1 MNIWRAPPLGTKEI
15 IKSLPLELPFSL
27 EFFGCNFLKFKHK
40 GELLA
45 YHVIQGE
52 VEKSPQGR

>member
-1 MNIWRAPPLGTKEI
+1 MGTKGI
-15 IKSLPLELPFSL
+15 IKSLPLELPFLL
-27 EFFGCNFLKFKHK
+27 EVFGCNFLKFKHK
-40 GELLA
+40 EELLT